1 MIHLGER
8 ECSIQRR
15 HQKII
20 EEAPSPLLDAE
31 RRAAMGKA
39 AVQAA
44 RSVGYTGAGTV
55 EFIVSGDEPD
65 EFYFMEMN
73 TRLQVEH
80 PVTELVFG
88 LDLVEWQLRVAAGEE
103 LTALLINNGHAM
115 NGHAVEARV
124 YAEDPARG
132 FLPTGGTV
140 LALREPTGEHIR
152 VDSGLAEGTAVSS
165 RYDPML
171 AKVIAWGPDRATA
184 LRRLDAALASTTVL
198 GVTTNIAFLRELLHD
213 PDVRAGRLDTG
224 LAERVADERR
234 RAAPGPRMRCLPRR
248 GSRAF
253 CARPRTRSG

>member
-1 MIHLGER
+1 MGDKIAAKATVAAAGVPVVPGTGEPGMSDEELINSLNDRWFPVLVKPSAGGGGKGMRLVGSPGELPAALAGARREARAAFGDDTLLIERYVTRPRHIEIQVLADTHGNVVHLGER

-20 EEAPSPLLDAE
+20 EEAPSPLLDEE

-65 EFYFMEMN
+65 DFYFMEMN

-103 LTALLINNGHAM
+103 LTALL
-115 NGHAVEARV
+115 VR
-124 YAEDPARG
+124 
-132 FLPTGGTV
+132 TC
-140 LALREPTGEHIR
+140 
-152 VDSGLAEGTAVSS
+152 
-165 RYDPML
+165 
-171 AKVIAWGPDRATA
+171 
-184 LRRLDAALASTTVL
+184 RR
-198 GVTTNIAFLRELLHD
+198 
-213 PDVRAGRLDTG
+213 
-224 LAERVADERR
+224 
-234 RAAPGPRMRCLPRR
+234 
-248 GSRAF
+248 
-253 CARPRTRSG
+253 